1 MEDGIIQCE
10 DRGDSQSEVETDHS
24 LANGRSFIQSAMYAA
39 SYMHNNLDFS

>member
-10 DRGDSQSEVETDHS
+10 DRGDSQSEVETDHF
-24 LANGRSFIQSAMYAA
+24 LANGSFIQTAMYAA